1 MFTWE
6 LHVLRTHIALINFL
20 KSNLEKRIVQI
31 EPYKWLKK
39 KKKKTTWDEHRNM
52 INLEKRRIFWL
63 FNLLITL
70 PT

>member
-39 KKKKTTWDEHRNM
+39 KKKKKIWDKNKK
-52 INLEKRRIFWL
+52 L
-63 FNLLITL
+63 
-70 PT
+70 

>member
-39 KKKKTTWDEHRNM
+39 KKKKNTWYENRNM

>member
-39 KKKKTTWDEHRNM
+39 KKKKNNWDEHRNM